1 MAESRFFGGIAAAL
15 SNPQFRLYW
24 SSNAV
29 STIGRWVYRTA
40 VAWLAWELT
49 EDPKWLGIVA
59 FADIFPMVALS
70 IFAGAMSDRI
80 GYMKVIRSTQLGMI
94 VLGIAFIGT
103 ISAGYLSIEL
113 IVCLSIF
120 HGTMEAL
127 ATPPRISLVHALV
140 RKEDLSAAIAMGSA
154 MFNACRVLGPAIGSA
169 LLLWTTPEVV
179 MAVATA
185 AFIQFYIVT
194 FFIHA
199 RGGDAG
205 GTGRISWELVEDMK
219 QGVIYAWKH
228 VGIRFI
234 MLMLVVVGMLLRPV
248 MEFAP
253 AFSADVFGR
262 GPDGFGMLLSSIGGG
277 ALVAALWMARR
288 GRTDGVTRLV
298 VHSLLAQSLALILF
312 SMTSNIFVGCA
323 FLIVFGFFMLM
334 GGIGSQTL
342 IQNAVDSG
350 MRARAVS
357 LFILVSWGLPALGAL
372 AMGWFASY
380 FGLQLAVAVGAA
392 LAVVAWLGSLRPGVR
407 LAPGLEAIKAKKSGG

>member
-49 EDPKWLGIVA
+49 KDPKWLGIVA

-94 VLGIAFIGT
+94 VLGIAFIVS
-103 ISAGYLSIEL
+103 IAAGHLSIEL
-113 IVCLSIF
+113 IVGLSIF

-179 MAVATA
+179 MAVATV
-185 AFIQFYIVT
+185 AFIQFYVVT
-194 FFIHA
+194 FFI
-199 RGGDAG
+199 RTSGGDAG
-205 GTGRISWELVEDMK
+205 GTGRISWELVDDMK

-228 VGIRFI
+228 AGIRFI
-234 MLMLVVVGMLLRPV
+234 MLMLVAVGMLLRPV

-262 GPDGFGMLLSSIGGG
+262 GPDGYGMLLSSIGGG
-277 ALVAALWMARR
+277 ALVAALWLARR
-288 GRTDGVTRLV
+288 GRTEGITRMV
-298 VHSLLAQSLALILF
+298 VGSLLAQGIALILF
-312 SMTSNIFVGCA
+312 SMTSNIFVGCG
-323 FLIVFGFFMLM
+323 FLIVFGFFMLV

-342 IQNAVDSG
+342 IQNAVESG

-380 FGLQLAVAVGAA
+380 FGLQLAVAVGAGMA
-392 LAVVAWLGSLRPGVR
+392 IAVWLMSLGPGAR
-407 LAPGLEAIKAKKSGG
+407 LAPQLEVSRESKSAG